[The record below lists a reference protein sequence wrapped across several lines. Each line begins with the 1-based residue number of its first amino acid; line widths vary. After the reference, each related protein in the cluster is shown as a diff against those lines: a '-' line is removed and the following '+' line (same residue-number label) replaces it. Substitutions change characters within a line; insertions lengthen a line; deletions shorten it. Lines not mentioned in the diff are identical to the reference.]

1 MKKICS
7 FYLNN
12 VLNKKIYDEFD
23 ECVGILKDIYVTTE
37 KGYPRVIGYKVKV
50 NREVFNYE
58 FRNIE
63 FFEEHGEI
71 IIKVRGVRDIIPR
84 KYSYLLSKH
93 LLNKKIVDIN
103 GKKVI
108 KVDDLTLVQNAAE
121 IKIVA
126 VISGTLASAR
136 RIGLEKFVATVYKI
150 LHRNLKDSMVTW
162 ESVESIEM
170 VDNNLKI
177 SLPYEK
183 LSKLHPADIADIL
196 EELDTNDRKR
206 VFESLDKDLAAD
218 TLEEVEHHVQQDILK
233 NVNSFKMREVLD
245 TMPNDEI
252 ADMLEDMED
261 EEKEKILLNLDKED
275 ENEVRSLMQY
285 EEETI
290 GSIMNKDFITLN
302 VNITAG
308 ETMEILRE
316 TKPDEESIYNIYIID
331 EKEKLQ
337 GIVSLVDLVTNSPES
352 RLEDI
357 MYSDIVFIK
366 DDDSIEKAV
375 EYALKYDLLS
385 IPVVDKDEKLC
396 GIVIINDILDEV
408 VPLKVKRKFKKA
420 V

>member
-1 MKKICS
+1 MKKVCS

-12 VLNKKIYDEFD
+12 ILNKKIYDEFD
-23 ECVGILKDIYVTTE
+23 ECVGILKDVYVTTE

-63 FFEEHGEI
+63 FFEEQGEI
-71 IIKVRGVRDIIPR
+71 ITKVKGVRDIIPR

-108 KVDDLTLVQNAAE
+108 KVDDLTLVQNVSE
-121 IKIVA
+121 IKVVA

-136 RIGLEKFVATVYKI
+136 RIGIEKFVGTMYKI
-150 LHRNLKDSMVTW
+150 FHRKLKDSIVMW

-196 EELDTNDRKR
+196 EELDTEDRKK
-206 VFESLDKDLAAD
+206 VFESLDKELAAD
-218 TLEEVEHHVQQDILK
+218 TLEEVEPEVQKDILK
-233 NVNSFKMREVLD
+233 NVNSFMIREVLD

-252 ADMLEDMED
+252 ADMLEDMEE
-261 EEKEKILLNLDKED
+261 EEKERILLNLDKED
-275 ENEVRSLMQY
+275 ENEVRNLMQY
-285 EEETI
+285 EEETV
-290 GSIMNKDFITLN
+290 GSIMNKEFITLN
-302 VNITAG
+302 VNITAE
-308 ETMEILRE
+308 ETIEILRE

-337 GIVSLVDLVTNSPES
+337 GIVSLVDLVTSSPES

-357 MYSDIVFIK
+357 MYSDIACIK
-366 DDDSIEKAV
+366 DDDSIEKAI
-375 EYALKYDLLS
+375 ENALKYDLLS
-385 IPVVDKDEKLC
+385 IPVVDHKEKLC

>member
-1 MKKICS
+1 MKKVCS

-12 VLNKKIYDEFD
+12 ILNKKIYDEFD
-23 ECVGILKDIYVTTE
+23 ECVGILKDVYVTTE

-63 FFEEHGEI
+63 FFEEQGEI
-71 IIKVRGVRDIIPR
+71 ITKVKGVRDIIPR

-108 KVDDLTLVQNAAE
+108 KVDDLTLVQNVSE
-121 IKIVA
+121 IKVVA

-136 RIGLEKFVATVYKI
+136 RIGIEKFVGTMYKVF
-150 LHRNLKDSMVTW
+150 HRKLKDSIVMW

-196 EELDTNDRKR
+196 EELDTEDRKK
-206 VFESLDKDLAAD
+206 VFESLDKELAAD
-218 TLEEVEHHVQQDILK
+218 TLEEVEPEVQQDILK
-233 NVNSFKMREVLD
+233 NVNSFMIREVLD

-252 ADMLEDMED
+252 ADMLEDMEE
-261 EEKEKILLNLDKED
+261 EEKERILLNLDKED
-275 ENEVRSLMQY
+275 ENEVRNLMQY
-285 EEETI
+285 EEETV
-290 GSIMNKDFITLN
+290 GSIMNKEFITLN
-302 VNITAG
+302 VNITAE
-308 ETMEILRE
+308 ETIEILRE

-337 GIVSLVDLVTNSPES
+337 GIVSLVDLVTSSPES

-357 MYSDIVFIK
+357 MYSDIACIK
-366 DDDSIEKAV
+366 DDDSIEKAI
-375 EYALKYDLLS
+375 ENALKYDLLS
-385 IPVVDKDEKLC
+385 IPVVDHKEKLC

>member
-1 MKKICS
+1 MKKVCS

-12 VLNKKIYDEFD
+12 ILNKKIYDEFD
-23 ECVGILKDIYVTTE
+23 ECVGILKDVYVTTE

-63 FFEEHGEI
+63 FFEEQGEI
-71 IIKVRGVRDIIPR
+71 ITKVKGVRDIIPR

-108 KVDDLTLVQNAAE
+108 KVDDLTLVQNVSE
-121 IKIVA
+121 IKVVA

-136 RIGLEKFVATVYKI
+136 RIGIEKFVGTMYKVF
-150 LHRNLKDSMVTW
+150 HRKLKDSIVMW

-196 EELDTNDRKR
+196 EELDTEDRKK
-206 VFESLDKDLAAD
+206 VFESLDKELAAD
-218 TLEEVEHHVQQDILK
+218 TLEEVEPEVQKDILK
-233 NVNSFKMREVLD
+233 NVNSFMIREVLD

-252 ADMLEDMED
+252 ADMLEDMEE
-261 EEKEKILLNLDKED
+261 EEKERILLNLDKED
-275 ENEVRSLMQY
+275 ENEVRNLMQY
-285 EEETI
+285 EEETV
-290 GSIMNKDFITLN
+290 GSIMNKEFITLN
-302 VNITAG
+302 VNITAE
-308 ETMEILRE
+308 ETIEILRE

-337 GIVSLVDLVTNSPES
+337 GIVSLVDLVTSSPES

-357 MYSDIVFIK
+357 MYSDIACIK
-366 DDDSIEKAV
+366 DDDSIEKAI
-375 EYALKYDLLS
+375 ENALKYDLLS
-385 IPVVDKDEKLC
+385 IPVVDHKEKLC